1 MKKGF
6 SSNSSPK
13 TFSFVFSARGTA
25 LKENLKPFYLSGVPL
40 YKKPCRKSLE
50 RGLGKNLSPE
60 RVAPAA
66 GINFCIITGVKQPQI
81 NFVLLPTLA
90 LSKSGQWVEGL
101 AFLSACSTSSPA
113 FAIISYMYRK
123 IKCFLHGLCNSP
135 ALRIVRKQL
144 IYLRAL
150 CKSVRECSRS
160 AAGRSKQ
167 KCHVVA
173 VRESRYKAREH

>member
-60 RVAPAA
+60 RFAPAA

-90 LSKSGQWVEGL
+90 LSKSGNGSKVSPSSQPAPQAPLHLLLYHICIGKSSVFCTG
-101 AFLSACSTSSPA
+101 SAIAPLYESSA
-113 FAIISYMYRK
+113 SSSSISARFA
-123 IKCFLHGLCNSP
+123 SP
-135 ALRIVRKQL
+135 SENAVAPPQ
-144 IYLRAL
+144 A
-150 CKSVRECSRS
+150 VPSRS
-160 AAGRSKQ
+160 AMS
-167 KCHVVA
+167 
-173 VRESRYKAREH
+173 